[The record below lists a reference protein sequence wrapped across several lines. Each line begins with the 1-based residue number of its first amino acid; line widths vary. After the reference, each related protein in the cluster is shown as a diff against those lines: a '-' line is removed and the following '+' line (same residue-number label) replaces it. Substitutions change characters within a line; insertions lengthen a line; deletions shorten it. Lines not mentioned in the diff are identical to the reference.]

1 MELQTQEKKKFTLDM
16 TIGEAMALHPHAA
29 HVFASFHLGGCS
41 HCAVSEHETIEEV
54 CYGYG
59 VPPDLLLEA
68 LNGLLEPEEPPEGA
82 QEEAKAPSG
91 EAR

>member
-1 MELQTQEKKKFTLDM
+1 MELQTQERKKFTLDM
-16 TIGEAMALHPHAA
+16 TIGEAMSLHPHAA

-59 VPPDLLLEA
+59 VPSDVLLEA
-68 LNGLLEPEEPPEGA
+68 LNGLLESDGEEEGEK
-82 QEEAKAPSG
+82 EEAKAPTG